1 MRKYVKKTSFEEKEQ
16 EKKEQIE
23 RGERIRNIREQ
34 ELNLNK
40 TEMGKLIGV
49 SSQFLGL
56 VEDGKGNLVYKS
68 IKKLKEISGHSADYI
83 LFGIDDE
90 VIKETKNYIEKYSD
104 NEIIQAMKT
113 IKDIALFMKKDI

>member
-1 MRKYVKKTSFEEKEQ
+1 MRKYVRKTSVDELEQ

-23 RGERIRNIREQ
+23 RGKRIRYIREN

-40 TEMGKLIGV
+40 TKMGKLIGV

-56 VEDGKGNLVYKS
+56 VEEGRGNLVYKS
-68 IKKLKEISGHSADYI
+68 IRKLKEISGHSADYI
-83 LFGIDDE
+83 LFGMDDE
-90 VIKETKNYIEKYSD
+90 VIKNTKNYINEFTD
-104 NEIIQAMKT
+104 LEIIQAMQA

>member
-1 MRKYVKKTSFEEKEQ
+1 MRKYVRKTSVDELEQ

-23 RGERIRNIREQ
+23 RGKRIRYIREN

-40 TEMGKLIGV
+40 TKMGKLIGV

-56 VEDGKGNLVYKS
+56 VEEGRGNLVYKS
-68 IKKLKEISGHSADYI
+68 IRKLKEISGHSADYI
-83 LFGIDDE
+83 LFGMDDE
-90 VIKETKNYIEKYSD
+90 VIKDTKNYINEFTD
-104 NEIIQAMKT
+104 LEIIQAMQA

>member
-1 MRKYVKKTSFEEKEQ
+1 MRKYVRKTSVDELEQ

-23 RGERIRNIREQ
+23 RGKRIRYIREN

-40 TEMGKLIGV
+40 TKMGKLIGV

-56 VEDGKGNLVYKS
+56 VEEGRGNLVYKS
-68 IKKLKEISGHSADYI
+68 IRKLKEISGHSADYI
-83 LFGIDDE
+83 LFGMDDE
-90 VIKETKNYIEKYSD
+90 VIKDTKNYINKFTD
-104 NEIIQAMKT
+104 LEIIQAMQA